1 MLVDW
6 KATLKTPKGDE
17 IKSDEKVATLE
28 SVAYDLLLLHDPR
41 AELSSGA
48 KLKNAR
54 LAKKVIEGGE
64 IDLGEAKVIRD
75 LVGKYMGAAVVL
87 AVEDLLDP
95 PKE

>member
-28 SVAYDLLLLHDPR
+28 SIAYDLLLLHDPR

-54 LAKKVIEGGE
+54 LACFEHTLVLGLE
-64 IDLGEAKVIRD
+64 IQFLT
-75 LVGKYMGAAVVL
+75 
-87 AVEDLLDP
+87 
-95 PKE
+95 